1 LHSNEA
7 VEMAVRDWLRITRD
21 GFLPRPKFKL
31 MPRWEKCISELGYS
45 VGRQLYF
52 REINELYK
60 IL

>member
-1 LHSNEA
+1 
-7 VEMAVRDWLRITRD
+7 MAVRDWLRITRD